1 MTDTMPPGGTSVR
14 PEPRLR
20 ADAERNRRRLL
31 AAAAEVFARRGL
43 EAGLDE
49 IARHA
54 GVGTGTVY
62 RRFPDKSLLIDA
74 LFESRF
80 QDLVA
85 VAESALVMDDPWA
98 GLVWFL
104 ERSITM
110 QQADRGLKELLF
122 GAGGR

>member
-20 ADAERNRRRLL
+20 ADAERNRRRIL
-31 AAAAEVFARRGL
+31 AAAAEVFAKRGL
-43 EAGLDE
+43 DAGLDE

-74 LFESRF
+74 LIEQRMTAIEELAEQALGFRSAWDGLVHFLESFVER
-80 QDLVA
+80 LVA
-85 VAESALVMDDPWA
+85 DRALTDM
-98 GLVWFL
+98 
-104 ERSITM
+104 
-110 QQADRGLKELLF
+110 
-122 GAGGR
+122 